1 MVTIF
6 FVILYNKTGMRMSK
20 YKNQQDYENAKKS
33 DYCEPQCNACNL
45 PAPKPHS
52 KNSLNCNLHC
62 EGTQVSFNIDD
73 HCKSFTIKQTRNR

>member
-1 MVTIF
+1 
-6 FVILYNKTGMRMSK
+6 MRMSK

-33 DYCEPQCNACNL
+33 DYCEPPCNACNL